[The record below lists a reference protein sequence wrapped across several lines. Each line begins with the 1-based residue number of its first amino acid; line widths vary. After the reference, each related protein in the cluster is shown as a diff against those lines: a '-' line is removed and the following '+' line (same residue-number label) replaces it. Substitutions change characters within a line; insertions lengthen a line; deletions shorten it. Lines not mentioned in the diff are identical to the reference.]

1 MQNSWVSPLACCFCQ
16 LEAAET
22 SGKYWEAIVYENI
35 QTDNDAK
42 YLWMLRGRKVISKKK
57 KDENV
62 KRVKETD
69 AMKPSEQ
76 MIKGKKK
83 FTKKGR
89 WNEKNAKEL
98 IKVYGPCEN
107 SCSGKENDFT
117 WGTPQL
123 RN

>member
-1 MQNSWVSPLACCFCQ
+1 M
-16 LEAAET
+16 
-22 SGKYWEAIVYENI
+22 
-35 QTDNDAK
+35 
-42 YLWMLRGRKVISKKK
+42 ISKKK

-89 WNEKNAKEL
+89 
-98 IKVYGPCEN
+98 
-107 SCSGKENDFT
+107 
-117 WGTPQL
+117 
-123 RN
+123 